1 MSQCVPVCHN
11 YEACPVSSHPPD
23 IRCVTT
29 CPPPSVLRP
38 QSPLSSRATSLS
50 LDMTHSLLSGLLAA
64 LLLCSVSCSPLTSE
78 TDSLNSREELLD
90 SSDYQY
96 EEYDNDRVR
105 DNRLIVDMEEVEQN
119 KPQIKSSQL
128 NLKRE
133 NLMNKTRRR
142 RQAGGET
149 GEEGSRESE
158 PLLVEDPKGWGLA
171 HVLGEALLSQISV
184 RTSRLILNVA
194 GIASLVCLV
203 IYIIGITYKLIKM
216 HMGTYVREDPVF
228 LKYK

>member
-1 MSQCVPVCHN
+1 
-11 YEACPVSSHPPD
+11 
-23 IRCVTT
+23 
-29 CPPPSVLRP
+29 
-38 QSPLSSRATSLS
+38 
-50 LDMTHSLLSGLLAA
+50 MTHSLLAALLAA

-96 EEYDNDRVR
+96 EEYDRVR

-142 RQAGGET
+142 RQVGGET

-184 RTSRLILNVA
+184 RTYRLYLECCRN
-194 GIASLVCLV
+194 CLTGV
-203 IYIIGITYKLIKM
+203 SCYLHHRHHVQTHQDAHGDIRQGRPCLPQVQITHFYEKIFRYIYNLIR
-216 HMGTYVREDPVF
+216 T
-228 LKYK
+228 

>member
-1 MSQCVPVCHN
+1 
-11 YEACPVSSHPPD
+11 
-23 IRCVTT
+23 
-29 CPPPSVLRP
+29 
-38 QSPLSSRATSLS
+38 
-50 LDMTHSLLSGLLAA
+50 MTHSLLSGLLAA

-119 KPQIKSSQL
+119 KPQIKSSQI

-133 NLMNKTRRR
+133 NLMNKTRQR
-142 RQAGGET
+142 RQAGGES

>member
-1 MSQCVPVCHN
+1 MNVVLPVC
-11 YEACPVSSHPPD
+11 PSVSSHPPD

-64 LLLCSVSCSPLTSE
+64 LLLCSVACSPLTSE

-119 KPQIKSSQL
+119 KPQIKSSQI

-171 HVLGEALLSQISV
+171 HVLGEVLLSQISV

>member
-1 MSQCVPVCHN
+1 MG
-11 YEACPVSSHPPD
+11 
-23 IRCVTT
+23 
-29 CPPPSVLRP
+29 
-38 QSPLSSRATSLS
+38 S

-90 SSDYQY
+90 RSDYQY
-96 EEYDNDRVR
+96 EEYDRVP

-119 KPQIKSSQL
+119 KPQIKSSKL

-142 RQAGGET
+142 RQVGGET

-171 HVLGEALLSQISV
+171 HVL
-184 RTSRLILNVA
+184 